1 MKLSP
6 DKARRL
12 TRVARLYYEENRHQ
26 QEIAAL
32 LGVSRPLISRMLGE
46 AREAGIVQIRIVPPA
61 EFENPLLG
69 KAKAAFG
76 LQGGLLVPARPE
88 RGNGGSL
95 NQALGLAAL
104 DYLANPDGAKGTT
117 EQGGLG
123 GGRIGLGWGH
133 IIGVLVRIMEKR
145 PPAPGGFTGV
155 CPMVGNSGASIRNYH
170 SNENV
175 RIVAHQAMAEAHFL
189 HTPAFAE
196 TAQELSLW
204 RQTENYK
211 SVQKEW
217 DRLDIALVNI
227 GNHPS
232 TPDFAS
238 HARYGNLL
246 SERQAVGRL
255 IAYYFNLKGEIIHSD
270 TDYAIQIPL
279 PSLARSRH
287 VVGICSAEVL
297 PQAILGA
304 LRTGILTHLVA
315 GEEQLRQAM
324 ELP

>member
-12 TRVARLYYEENRHQ
+12 TRVARLYYEENRNQ
-26 QEIAAL
+26 QEIAGL
-32 LGVSRPLISRMLGE
+32 LGISRPLVSRMLGE
-46 AREAGIVQIRIVPPA
+46 ARQAGIVEIRILPPA
-61 EFENPLLG
+61 EFENPLLA
-69 KAKAAFG
+69 KAKEAFG
-76 LQGGLLVPARPE
+76 LKGGLLVPARPE
-88 RGNGGSL
+88 RAQESGGGSL
-95 NQALGLAAL
+95 NQALGQAAL
-104 DYLANPDGAKGTT
+104 DYLGPD
-117 EQGGLG
+117 GLG

-145 PPAPGGFTGV
+145 PPAPGGISGIRSV
-155 CPMVGNSGASIRNYH
+155 SPMVGNSGASIRNYH

-196 TAQELSLW
+196 TAQELALW

-246 SERQAVGRL
+246 AERQAVGRL
-255 IAYYFNLKGEIIHSD
+255 IAYYFNLQGEIIHSD

-287 VVGICSAEVL
+287 VVGICSAEAL

-304 LRTGILTHLVA
+304 LRTRLLTHLVA
-315 GEEQLRQAM
+315 GEEQLRLAL
-324 ELP
+324 ELA